1 MQQQQLQQQIQWMSP
16 LQQQQQMLALQQQQ
30 LQHPLLQQ
38 PEQLQIQLPQLQA
51 QQAQLPE
58 LLQQQVPRPQLQQQV
73 LSPLQQEQQQMQ
85 LQAQQGQLTQLL
97 QQQVPRPQLLQQHV
111 LHPQLQQQQLSP
123 QLQMQHLLPTPGT
136 LRIRLPQR
144 RTPTSTV
151 RQGTPSPNLQQPAY
165 MHVQQLLNH
174 RRQLPAQSGPGPQQ
188 RATRPQQRAVRP
200 HQRPVR
206 PQQRSLTVLRHRLP
220 VPVPADQDDRAARLI
235 EDCETVRNPELRQ
248 AALLGAGPHLSSLV
262 QQRVEQVEVLIA
274 QQNSLY
280 DCAQMS
286 TSAVTPEER
295 GYIQMPA
302 PTFLAP
308 SPMAG
313 GARRSILTSPLT
325 SPADSYSSSASTLA
339 VPLPSSPSSGQSN
352 AVSPD
357 MFVDYD
363 T

>member
-1 MQQQQLQQQIQWMSP
+1 
-16 LQQQQQMLALQQQQ
+16 
-30 LQHPLLQQ
+30 
-38 PEQLQIQLPQLQA
+38 
-51 QQAQLPE
+51 
-58 LLQQQVPRPQLQQQV
+58 
-73 LSPLQQEQQQMQ
+73 
-85 LQAQQGQLTQLL
+85 
-97 QQQVPRPQLLQQHV
+97 
-111 LHPQLQQQQLSP
+111 
-123 QLQMQHLLPTPGT
+123 
-136 LRIRLPQR
+136 
-144 RTPTSTV
+144 
-151 RQGTPSPNLQQPAY
+151 
-165 MHVQQLLNH
+165 
-174 RRQLPAQSGPGPQQ
+174 
-188 RATRPQQRAVRP
+188 
-200 HQRPVR
+200 
-206 PQQRSLTVLRHRLP
+206 
-220 VPVPADQDDRAARLI
+220 VPADQDDRAARLI

-339 VPLPSSPSSGQSN
+339 VPLPSSPSSGHSN